1 MTVPLVTMAAF
12 SEIQQSGGDLAL
24 AVAPAPA
31 RPRPGGGRFLII
43 IGLLLAILA
52 GAGVFLLGNFG
63 GGTSIGGGPT
73 QTVVVAAQSIPIRH
87 KIADSDLTTTK
98 ISGSLPNTFAAT
110 TEVKGLISEITISKG
125 ALITSDMLARDL
137 GLIPAGAAPAYLP
150 LPSGYVA
157 MTIPTGEQQ
166 GVAGHITL
174 DDYITVIASASLTIF
189 SSSGQQLPGPPKVVS
204 KTVFTNVHIIG
215 LGPASANVQPAS
227 GTSAT
232 SGGSSGVTSGVT
244 SSLTIELTQCDA
256 EYFTWFL
263 GNTTLR
269 YTLESPNDYLKQP
282 PSAPDPTC
290 PTVLSAQGVTQKEVE
305 ARYHFTT
312 L

>member
-1 MTVPLVTMAAF
+1 
-12 SEIQQSGGDLAL
+12 L
-24 AVAPAPA
+24 AVASAPA

-63 GGTSIGGGPT
+63 GGGGAIGGGPSE
-73 QTVVVAAQSIPIRH
+73 TVVVAAQSIPVRH
-87 KIADSDLTTTK
+87 QLTDADLTTTK
-98 ISGSLPNTFAAT
+98 ISGTLQNTYT
-110 TEVKGLISEITISKG
+110 RPGDVKGLISEIQITKG
-125 ALITSDMLARDL
+125 ALITSDMLARDA
-137 GLIPAGAAPAYLP
+137 GLIPAGSAPAYLP
-150 LPSGYVA
+150 LASGYVA

-174 DDYITVIASASLTIF
+174 GDYITVIASASLTIF
-189 SSSGQQLPGPPKVVS
+189 STTGVQAAGPAKVVS

-227 GTSAT
+227 GAAAGGGAQGAT
-232 SGGSSGVTSGVT
+232 TGVT

-256 EYFTWFL
+256 EFFTWFL
-263 GNTTLR
+263 GNTTVR
-269 YTLESPNDYLKQP
+269 YTLESFNDYLKQP

-290 PTVLSAQGVTQKEVE
+290 PTVATAQGVSQKEVE